1 MKFVGRSSFI
11 GALRIPSPKFGEG
24 VIDFFLILV
33 SGGPFL
39 ERMNTEMVREAI
51 ARRP

>member
-24 VIDFFLILV
+24 VVEFFLILV

-39 ERMNTEMVREAI
+39 ERINTEMVLEAT
-51 ARRP
+51 AWRP